1 MKDASTPSKNY
12 NKGIYNAN
20 TFKRDYYCNSSNS
33 KTVANYS
40 IQNCEVDIKDY
51 QNSLSKKTTA
61 QKYSATN

>member
-1 MKDASTPSKNY
+1 MKIITKVF
-12 NKGIYNAN
+12 